1 MSIKPI
7 ETHYNGYKFRSR
19 LEARWAVFF
28 DAMGI
33 KYEYEPEGFEMDE
46 VKYLPDFYLPDAD
59 RWIEIKG
66 KKLTREDIEKCS
78 RFCEAQDKEG
88 VKFTIFIGQPSDLI
102 IGIKPNKD
110 KQTVSYTTNLNE
122 ARLVGV
128 AGYSYQW
135 KNYDVVDVFQGEKGE
150 KRHIDE
156 DPIRFMNPDLCE
168 EDIPT
173 RFMQMIWWD
182 GTVKKE
188 DLIKAALVSRRARF
202 EHGET
207 PEA

>member
-7 ETHYNGYKFRSR
+7 ETYYNGYRFRSR

-28 DAMGI
+28 DVMGI
-33 KYEYEPEGFEMDE
+33 KYEYEPEGFEADG
-46 VKYLPDFYLPDAD
+46 VKYLPDFYLPEAD

-66 KKLTREDIEKCS
+66 KKLTMEDIEKCS
-78 RFCEAQDKEG
+78 RFCEAQDKDG
-88 VKFTIFIGQPSDLI
+88 VKFTVFIGQPSDLI

-122 ARLVGV
+122 ARIVGV

-135 KNYDVVDVFQGEKGE
+135 KNYDVVDVFQGERSE
-150 KRHIDE
+150 KRHVDE

-188 DLIKAALVSRRARF
+188 NLIKAALVSRRARF